1 MISSPLIHIGYHK
14 TGSTWLQRELFNFDS
29 DIFVP
34 LAPRS
39 DAPNAGK
46 YLARYFYRSREK
58 YLLSPFDLNTTAIME
73 ELASLLEKIEVGNRI
88 PVISD
93 ERLSG
98 SPHSGGFDEKVIA
111 DRLHACF
118 PDARIFCV
126 IREQKDAILST
137 YYQFIRAG
145 GTDSLSRFLRRHYDG
160 NRPGFS
166 PYSFR
171 YVDLISYYRQLFTPE
186 RVLVLPYELFRDD
199 SRAFLKRLGTFISVD
214 LSRVSL
220 KAAVVHNRKD
230 SYSIA
235 SRCPFLNLFLKRSSV
250 NGYSRL
256 YLPLSRTLLNAT
268 GALLRLDSSAHMRKL
283 KRQIEVIVGDRYIGS
298 NRELSDLIGLD
309 LSQYG
314 YHD

>member
-14 TGSTWLQRELFNFDS
+14 TGSTWLQRELFNFNNN
-29 DIFVP
+29 IFVP
-34 LAPRS
+34 LAP
-39 DAPNAGK
+39 DDTPNAGK
-46 YLARYFYRSREK
+46 YLARHFIRSREK
-58 YLLSPFDLNTTAIME
+58 YLLSPFDLNKAAIMDVLDGL
-73 ELASLLEKIEVGNRI
+73 LARIDLENRI

-98 SPHSGGFDEKVIA
+98 NPHSGGFDARIIA
-111 DRLHACF
+111 DRINACF

-137 YYQFIRAG
+137 YFQFIKAG
-145 GTDSLSRFLRRHYDG
+145 GTDTLPKYLSRSYDG

-171 YVDLISYYRQLFTPE
+171 YIELISYYRQLFSPDN
-186 RVLVLPYELFRDD
+186 VLVLPYEMFRDN
-199 SRAFLKRLGTFISVD
+199 SEMFLKRIGDFVSVSLAD
-214 LSRVSL
+214 LSVN
-220 KAAVVHNRKD
+220 AAVVHNSKE

-235 SRCPFLNLFLKRSSV
+235 SRYPFLNLFLKRSSV

-256 YLPLSRTLLNAT
+256 YVPMSRTLLNAA
-268 GALLRLDSSAHMRKL
+268 GRLLQVGSSAHTRKL
-283 KRQIEVIVGDRYIGS
+283 KRQIDSIIGDRYLGS
-298 NRELSDLIGLD
+298 NRELSQLIGLD
-309 LSQYG
+309 LSDYG